1 MHGYRKVLALA
12 ASGQPFLLPVS
23 SSPEGDLSTLFQAD
37 PFSSSVIDPFSRLER
52 MDRLIDEQFRSF
64 DSAIERASKLE
75 ERAFEQAQ
83 KDGRMAPQTYRREE
97 RGEEKLADGGTRS
110 FYYSESVTTFGS
122 PYAYQSLPAQHGI
135 GSGAIA
141 LVLFAAT
148 YVAVAVRFAMGFAR
162 TRFRKSYR
170 PLLMVLWPALA
181 IASPNFRRELRQAV
195 LPSPEGEG
203 TGMAESEVT
212 YDGQAT
218 KDSRNSKSEK

>member
-97 RGEEKLADGGTRS
+97 RGEEKLADGG
-110 FYYSESVTTFGS
+110 
-122 PYAYQSLPAQHGI
+122 
-135 GSGAIA
+135 
-141 LVLFAAT
+141 
-148 YVAVAVRFAMGFAR
+148 
-162 TRFRKSYR
+162 
-170 PLLMVLWPALA
+170 
-181 IASPNFRRELRQAV
+181 
-195 LPSPEGEG
+195 
-203 TGMAESEVT
+203 
-212 YDGQAT
+212 
-218 KDSRNSKSEK
+218 